1 MIVFDFDTRAGESSS
16 VISVSLSTG
25 AQVRLFQLV
34 VLGTAALADK
44 RARHNYIHARAATE
58 HSVSTAHN

>member
-1 MIVFDFDTRAGESSS
+1 VIVFDFDTRAGESSS

-44 RARHNYIHARAATE
+44 RVRHNCTHE
-58 HSVSTAHN
+58 